1 MVQSAWKGIWKPLPK
16 AQRKSIRMQR
26 RLFLYW
32 SAMLLVVLSIFVV
45 VLSAAG
51 VFSALMLLVVLSI
64 FVVVLSAAGVFSALD
79 KEIQQI
85 VSVRQK
91 IVVSDLSAQFDKM
104 TAQGIAISE
113 QSSALISDYLFTDPV
128 TSLKVYLILD
138 ATANTQ
144 APGAQ
149 SSRAGLYLRLA
160 NPCSRGAANQDM
172 VLFRGVPD
180 VARKHQLELHNRWK
194 LEFDSSN
201 MPGYEE
207 VLGSPGG
214 RLADNVAWTERT
226 RLTDTWE
233 NVMLLMA
240 PIRGNDGSVLG
251 VCGLEVSE
259 LYFMLSYPSEE
270 SDFGSMVTLLAPMN
284 GDDLLLSRAMAG
296 QLEETYLNTE
306 DVLQVKKGK
315 YFNQY
320 IGKHQTFLGVHTK
333 VNLRMTDGSQLYAV
347 TLVPQDPYLRASALR
362 RAFWIIGTVA
372 ILAVL
377 LLLSTC
383 LSRSFAQ
390 PISKSLELI
399 RNEGVLCRECS
410 GVTEIDELFD
420 FIGKLQAA
428 GRPQLPS
435 NIEELFAS
443 FAQRAAGLTPT
454 EHNILRYYA
463 DGKGI
468 SEVADQACISVNTVR
483 RHNANIYQKLGVG
496 SREELLLYIELFRRC
511 VGVGS
516 REELLLYIELFRRCD
531 RLDELV

>member
-1 MVQSAWKGIWKPLPK
+1 MQGTWRVVRNPLPK
-16 AQRKSIRMQR
+16 IQRKSIQMQR

-32 SAMLLVVLSIFVV
+32 SA
-45 VLSAAG
+45 
-51 VFSALMLLVVLSI
+51 MLLVVLSI

-91 IVVSDLSAQFDKM
+91 TVVSDLSEQFDKM

-113 QSSALISDYLFTDPV
+113 QSSALISDYLFTNPV
-128 TSLKVYLILD
+128 TSLNNDPGRIGELESLLYGYLVTSLQSTPCSGAYLVLD
-138 ATANTQ
+138 ATTNSQ

-149 SSRAGLYLRLA
+149 CSRAGLYIRLT
-160 NPCSRGAANQDM
+160 NLSSKGAANQD
-172 VLFRGVPD
+172 VVFYRGIPD
-180 VARKHQLELHNRWK
+180 VAREHQLELHNRWK
-194 LEFDSSN
+194 LEFDTSN

-306 DVLQVKKGK
+306 DILQVKKGK

-420 FIGKLQAA
+420 FIGTKLQAA

-443 FAQRAAGLTPT
+443 FAQRATSLTPT
-454 EHNILRYYA
+454 EHNILKYYA

-468 SEVADQACISVNTVR
+468 SEVADQACISINTVR

-511 VGVGS
+511 
-516 REELLLYIELFRRCD
+516 D
-531 RLDELV
+531 RLDELL

>member
-1 MVQSAWKGIWKPLPK
+1 MQGTWRVVRNPLPK
-16 AQRKSIRMQR
+16 IQRKSIQMQR

-32 SAMLLVVLSIFVV
+32 SA
-45 VLSAAG
+45 
-51 VFSALMLLVVLSI
+51 MLLVVLSI

-91 IVVSDLSAQFDKM
+91 TVVSDLSEQFDKM

-128 TSLKVYLILD
+128 TSLNNDPGRIGELESLLYGYLVTSLQSTPCSGAYLVLD
-138 ATANTQ
+138 ATTNSQ

-149 SSRAGLYLRLA
+149 CSRAGLYIRLT
-160 NPCSRGAANQDM
+160 NLSSKGAANQD
-172 VLFRGVPD
+172 VVFYRGIPD
-180 VARKHQLELHNRWK
+180 VAREHQLELHNRWK
-194 LEFDSSN
+194 LEFDTSN

-306 DVLQVKKGK
+306 DILQVKKGK

-399 RNEGVLCRECS
+399 RNEGGVCRECS

-420 FIGKLQAA
+420 FIGTKLQAA

-443 FAQRAAGLTPT
+443 FAQRATSLTPT
-454 EHNILRYYA
+454 EHNILKYYA

-468 SEVADQACISVNTVR
+468 SEVADQACISINTVR

-511 VGVGS
+511 
-516 REELLLYIELFRRCD
+516 D
-531 RLDELV
+531 RLDELL